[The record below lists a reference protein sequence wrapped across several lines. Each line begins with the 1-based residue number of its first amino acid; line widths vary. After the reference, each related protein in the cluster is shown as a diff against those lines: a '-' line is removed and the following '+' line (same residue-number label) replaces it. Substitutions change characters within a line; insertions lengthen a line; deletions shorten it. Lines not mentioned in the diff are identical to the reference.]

1 MRKMILAGVLL
12 AAIAGGAFI
21 YSRRPAA
28 VPREIKVSGTVET
41 TVTELSFTMPGRM
54 LQRLVD
60 EGEQVTVGQQV
71 ARLDDT
77 DLRHELAGREAEEAA
92 ARAALDEVRAGA
104 RTEELSQAEAAVE
117 RLKAEAVRSSDEYRR
132 SEQLFSRDILARR
145 DLEQATAARDAAA
158 AALREAGERLRQL
171 RNGARRETVRQTEAR
186 LRGAEAGVALVRKHL
201 NDSILRSPVAG
212 IVLAKSSEPGE
223 QVAAGTP
230 VVTVG
235 RLDRVWIRGY
245 VAEGDLPRIRVGQK
259 ARVMVDGPGNRSCE
273 GVLEFI
279 SPEAEFTPKNV
290 QTEKE
295 RVRLVYRVKIAVT
308 NPAQL
313 LKPGMPVD
321 AFLAAVP

>member
-12 AAIAGGAFI
+12 AAIAGGAFL
-21 YSRRPAA
+21 YGHRPAA
-28 VPREIKVSGTVET
+28 APREIKVSGTVET

-54 LQRLVD
+54 LQRMVD
-60 EGEQVTVGQQV
+60 EGERVIVGQPV
-71 ARLDDT
+71 ARLDDA

-92 ARAALDEVRAGA
+92 ARAALDELRAGT
-104 RTEELSQAEAAVE
+104 RTEELAQAEAAVE
-117 RLKAEAVRSSDEYRR
+117 RLRAEAVRSSDEYRR

-145 DLEQATAARDAAA
+145 DLDQARAARDAAA

-171 RNGARRETVRQTEAR
+171 RNGARRETVRQAEAR
-186 LRGAEAGVALVRKHL
+186 VRGAEAGVALVRKHL
-201 NDSILRSPVAG
+201 NDSVLRSPVAG
-212 IVLAKSSEPGE
+212 IVLAKNSEPGE
-223 QVAAGTP
+223 QLAAGTP

-259 ARVMVDGPGNRSCE
+259 ARVTVDGPGNRACD

-295 RVRLVYRVKIAVT
+295 RVRLVYRVKIAVA

-313 LKPGMPVD
+313 LKPGLPVD
-321 AFLAAVP
+321 AFLAP